1 MNTWIILIILYAI
14 FVSLIEVS
22 KKKATKMNSI
32 YIVLAFLT
40 TLSLIFS
47 ALISR
52 DIFRIDYTYIP
63 AIMLKSFIV
72 LFAWLLGLKAL
83 EGMQLSI
90 YGMVKISRIIFT
102 VLLSCLLLGEKLT
115 LVTVIGMI
123 IVIIGLIL
131 VNTTTNIGKDKKNS
145 YKLIFLFLISCLC
158 SSISAILDK
167 KLLLHITTGQLQFW
181 FLLFLSI
188 YYWIILLIKKEKI
201 NIKEVGKNYWILL
214 TAIFTVVGD
223 RFLFM
228 ANADPSSK
236 VIVMTML
243 KQLSVVISII
253 LGKLIFK
260 EKEVIKKLL
269 YSILIIMGIVMILVI
284 K

>member
-1 MNTWIILIILYAI
+1 MNTWILFIILYAI

-22 KKKATKMNSI
+22 KKKAAKKNSI

-47 ALISR
+47 ALISK
-52 DIFRIDYTYIP
+52 DIFSINYTFIP
-63 AIMLKSFIV
+63 AIIIKSTIV

-83 EGMQLSI
+83 EGLQLSI

-102 VLLSCLLLGEKLT
+102 VLLSCLLLGEKLSW
-115 LVTVIGMI
+115 VTVIGMI
-123 IVIIGLIL
+123 IVIMGLIL
-131 VNTTTNIGKDKKNS
+131 VNTTTNIGKDKKSS
-145 YKLIFLFLISCLC
+145 YRLILLFLISCLC
-158 SSISAILDK
+158 SSISAIIDK
-167 KLLLHITTGQLQFW
+167 KILLYVTSSQLQFW

-201 NIKEVGKNYWILL
+201 DIKVLKTNYWIPL
-214 TAIFTVVGD
+214 TALFTVVGD

-228 ANADPSSK
+228 ANEDPSSK

-253 LGKLIFK
+253 LGRIIFK

-269 YSILIIMGIVMILVI
+269 YSILIIIGIILVLF